1 MSSAIWTL
9 DGEVQIL
16 GKVRWRTEVQYY
28 KNITPQ
34 SSRNLEEDV
43 WCYNVTLPE
52 ILGFEDG
59 RHCSTSWTP
68 NPTKKK
74 TCLLPKPPRKA
85 VLPYQKLPSQ
95 SPHFEAPMMK
105 SMWQTPPLLSFHGSD
120 QNPLHLGM
128 VQVASLSF
136 SKDGFTN
143 GWLSFYHRK
152 NAGGYPLGW

>member
-1 MSSAIWTL
+1 
-9 DGEVQIL
+9 
-16 GKVRWRTEVQYY
+16 
-28 KNITPQ
+28 
-34 SSRNLEEDV
+34 
-43 WCYNVTLPE
+43 VTLPE

-68 NPTKKK
+68 NPTKKT

-120 QNPLHLGM
+120 QNPLHLGTGPSR
-128 VQVASLSF
+128 VAIVLQGWIYQWLVVFLS
-136 SKDGFTN
+136 
-143 GWLSFYHRK
+143 
-152 NAGGYPLGW
+152 